1 MTRKKFVKQLMAMG
15 VSRNAA
21 NALAKHARNCGSYQT
36 ALQYERVRIAAQNI
50 VDNIVHG
57 IRTIVAPPL
66 QDFADRFLNA
76 WNNVTARFRWGVS
89 AYELP
94 RLYALD
100 KEDALKP
107 AREWPAQNP
116 YLAHHGYVCG
126 IDLANGPDFTAGGGG
141 DG

>member
-15 VSRNAA
+15 IQRNDA
-21 NALAKHARNCGSYQT
+21 NAKAELARWRGMNYQT

-50 VDNIVHG
+50 VDGVVHA

-66 QDFADRFLNA
+66 QDFTNRFSTA
-76 WNNVTARFRWGVS
+76 WNNVAARFQREVS

-100 KEDALKP
+100 KEDDPEPDPQWEAFQRMTVEP
-107 AREWPAQNP
+107 IRAQ
-116 YLAHHGYVCG
+116 LHQERA
-126 IDLANGPDFTAGGGG
+126 DQGGG
-141 DG
+141 DV